1 MIILRKLFILI
12 FPCLFA
18 GFFQV
23 HAEETSCYVTVYI
36 KEKQKEVSESS
47 EEILV
52 EVEIDMRYQSN
63 IQKIGIAS
71 QRSWVT
77 VMSKR

>member
-36 KEKQKEVSESS
+36 KEKQK
-47 EEILV
+47 
-52 EVEIDMRYQSN
+52 
-63 IQKIGIAS
+63 KS
-71 QRSWVT
+71 QNRVKKYWLK
-77 VMSKR
+77 SKLI

>member
-23 HAEETSCYVTVYI
+23 HAEETSCYLTVYI
-36 KEKQKEVSESS
+36 KEKQKKVSESS
-47 EEILV
+47 EERLV
-52 EVEIDMRYQSN
+52 EV
-63 IQKIGIAS
+63 
-71 QRSWVT
+71 
-77 VMSKR
+77 

>member
-12 FPCLFA
+12 LPCLFA

-47 EEILV
+47 EERLV

-63 IQKIGIAS
+63 IQKNWICS
-71 QRSWVT
+71 FS
-77 VMSKR
+77 